1 MSAPGVDPFL
11 RLVQDSIDGER
22 LLPPGASVLVAC
34 SGGGDSMALLH
45 ALRELGYAVNV
56 AHLDHA
62 SRPESAA
69 DAGWLE
75 EQVAALGL
83 AFVSERHSV
92 AEEAEALGLS
102 FEAHARAVRYAFLV
116 RTARALACHAIATG
130 HTESDQSETVLLR
143 LLRGTGPAGLGGIPP
158 LGEHDGVRV
167 VRPLLRA
174 SRDTVRAWLVSRGI
188 SWREDPSN
196 AENTILRN
204 RVRHRLLPLLREEF
218 NENVDGALAR
228 LADIAREE
236 EAWLRPQA
244 ATARAACV
252 DAEDRIDRAA
262 FSALPV
268 ALQYR
273 VVLNWLHQAGVESSH
288 DHVTA
293 LAEFVR
299 SAPVGARHCLPGGAL
314 LYAGRERVERAARV
328 GDEEADAA
336 LSIPG
341 SVEAF
346 GQTFTAR
353 RIAPM
358 PPKELATYCTPTR
371 QCFDADALGEGV
383 IIRMRRPGDRMIPY
397 GAPGSRKVSDIMV
410 DAGVPAPRRN
420 AVPLLVRGDEV
431 LWIVGGPVAQT
442 VAITAQSR
450 AMVEV
455 EITNATEPSAPH

>member
-1 MSAPGVDPFL
+1 
-11 RLVQDSIDGER
+11 
-22 LLPPGASVLVAC
+22 
-34 SGGGDSMALLH
+34 
-45 ALRELGYAVNV
+45 
-56 AHLDHA
+56 
-62 SRPESAA
+62 
-69 DAGWLE
+69 
-75 EQVAALGL
+75 
-83 AFVSERHSV
+83 
-92 AEEAEALGLS
+92 
-102 FEAHARAVRYAFLV
+102 
-116 RTARALACHAIATG
+116 
-130 HTESDQSETVLLR
+130 
-143 LLRGTGPAGLGGIPP
+143 
-158 LGEHDGVRV
+158 
-167 VRPLLRA
+167 
-174 SRDTVRAWLVSRGI
+174 
-188 SWREDPSN
+188 
-196 AENTILRN
+196 
-204 RVRHRLLPLLREEF
+204 
-218 NENVDGALAR
+218 
-228 LADIAREE
+228 
-236 EAWLRPQA
+236 
-244 ATARAACV
+244 
-252 DAEDRIDRAA
+252 
-262 FSALPV
+262 
-268 ALQYR
+268 LQYR
-273 VVLNWLHQAGVESSH
+273 VALNWLHQAGVESSH

-442 VAITAQSR
+442 VAITAQAR